1 MKREACKPCNARYRW
16 LSTNDDELTE
26 LLRFGSIL
34 LSAAYV
40 VVRPELLVGAG
51 GFDFHFLSR

>member
-1 MKREACKPCNARYRW
+1 MKLGAYRPCNTRYRRR
-16 LSTNDDELTE
+16 STNDYELTE

-34 LSAAYV
+34 LSAANV